1 MRPII
6 GVTSGETNNLKFPL
20 SPHVQGQQFTY
31 IEAVVRAGGTPI
43 ILPIVKDDEVLR
55 QLYEKCDA
63 LLLAGGNDVD
73 PELYGKKLGPNATD
87 IRRHRDDQEIQL
99 LNWMMEDDKPV
110 LAICR
115 GMQLLNV
122 ALGGSLY
129 QDIPTDLPDAEE
141 HERHSN
147 HNADREHH
155 IAHNL
160 RIDSNSRLANILGVK
175 TIPTNAYH
183 HQAVRELGEGLV
195 PTAWAADGIIEA
207 VELPTKKFVVAVQSH
222 PEALESKIEPRWRPL
237 FKEFVTVSSTKRSV
251 RSRQPALS

>member
-31 IEAVVRAGGTPI
+31 IESVVRAGGTPI
-43 ILPIVKDDEVLR
+43 ILPIVKNDEVLR
-55 QLYEKCDA
+55 QLYEQCDA

-73 PELYGKKLGPNATD
+73 PNLYGAKIGPNATD

-99 LNWMMEDDKPV
+99 LKWALQDDKPL

-115 GMQLLNV
+115 GMQVLNV
-122 ALGGSLY
+122 ALDGTLY
-129 QDIPTDLPDAEE
+129 QDIPTDLPDAEK
-141 HERHSN
+141 HELHSN

-155 IAHNL
+155 IAHQL
-160 RIDSNSRLANILGVK
+160 KIAPDSQLAKILGVV

-183 HQAVRELGEGLV
+183 HQALRELGEGLIA
-195 PTAWAADGIIEA
+195 TAWAEDGIIEA
-207 VELPTKKFVVAVQSH
+207 VELADQKFAVGVQSH
-222 PEALESKIEPRWRPL
+222 PEALESKIETGWRKL
-237 FKEFVTVSSTKRSV
+237 FTEFVAAAKH
-251 RSRQPALS
+251 